1 MNNINLFETQ
11 SLNIVKSAHI
21 LTKDDLNTIYSLS
34 KELSNTFQ
42 TAQVFR
48 TQTEA
53 EISVLNDIK
62 FPTPDSKYW
71 QSIREQNVH
80 FGELVRLSFNYRR
93 NNVEIAKLEGII
105 KKAQGYDRD
114 LLQIDLEEKLFNRI
128 EMERVAKE
136 RIREIKMWSDIMA
149 KLKPEMKFSLTDV
162 NEHQLISYT
171 QRFIS
176 TTLATEACT
185 NKDLDSYRNLMAQF
199 DKAVKVCRERGVM
212 DKVLMPYLESE
223 RAKEMFGEEMIELK
237 LLEA

>member
-1 MNNINLFETQ
+1 MNNINLFEQ
-11 SLNIVKSAHI
+11 KSMNVVKSANI
-21 LTKDDLNTIYSLS
+21 LTADDLQIITELS
-34 KELSNTFQ
+34 AELSNTFQ

-48 TQTEA
+48 TKTEA

-62 FPTPDSKYW
+62 FPTPDAKYW

-93 NNVEIAKLEGII
+93 NDVEIARIELALKR
-105 KKAQGYDRD
+105 AQGFDKD
-114 LLQIDLEEKLFNRI
+114 MLQIDLEEKQFNRI
-128 EMERVAKE
+128 EMERVAKD

-149 KLKPEMKFSLTDV
+149 RLKPEMQYSLTDV

-176 TTLATEACT
+176 TILATEAC

-199 DKAVKVCRERGVM
+199 DKAVKVCREKGVM
-212 DKVLMPYLESE
+212 DKVLKPYIESD
-223 RAKEMFGEEMIELK
+223 RAKEIFGEEMKELK
-237 LLEA
+237 LLEVK